1 MIYLDNA
8 ATSFPKPRTVVEAVI
23 KQLEKVGGNPGR
35 SSHQGGLA
43 SSRVLYETRCAISQL
58 ISCPDPLEINFTL
71 NATEALNLAIHGV
84 VNTGDHVVTTSME
97 HNSVLR
103 PLKEQEEKGVSHTIV
118 WGDRE
123 GRVEPAEVEK
133 AIRPD
138 TRMIILNHCS
148 NVTGT
153 LQPLNDMV
161 AIAKKHRL
169 LILVDASQ
177 SCGSIPI
184 DVKALQIDLLAA
196 PGHKALLGPQ
206 GTGFLYINKKL
217 KIKTLK
223 QGGTGSRSE
232 DLRQPETIPDYYE
245 SGTQNSHGLAGLKAG
260 VQFVLDQGVEAI
272 REHEQELV
280 RQLMEGISVI
290 PGISLYGPPPEQTRG
305 SVVAFRAATL
315 DVNQMNYVLD
325 NFYGISAR
333 SGLHCAPLAHQTLST
348 FPEGTLRFSP
358 GIFTTSA
365 DVAAAL
371 KALNELMKQLS

>member
-1 MIYLDNA
+1 
-8 ATSFPKPRTVVEAVI
+8 
-23 KQLEKVGGNPGR
+23 
-35 SSHQGGLA
+35 
-43 SSRVLYETRCAISQL
+43 
-58 ISCPDPLEINFTL
+58 
-71 NATEALNLAIHGV
+71 
-84 VNTGDHVVTTSME
+84 ME

-103 PLKEQEEKGVSHTIV
+103 PLKEEEEKDVSYTIV

-133 AIRPD
+133 AIRSD

-153 LQPLNDMV
+153 IQPLNDIV
-161 AIAKKHRL
+161 AIAKKHKL

-184 DVKALQIDLLAA
+184 DVRALQIDLLAA

-206 GTGFLYINKKL
+206 GTGFLYINKKIKL
-217 KIKTLK
+217 KTLK

-232 DLRQPETIPDYYE
+232 DLHQPETIPDCYE

-260 VQFVLDQGVEAI
+260 VQFVLDQGVDAI
-272 REHEQELV
+272 RDHEQEKV
-280 RQLMEGISVI
+280 RLLMEGLSAI
-290 PGISLYGPPPEQTRG
+290 PGISLYGPPPEQPRG
-305 SVVAFRAATL
+305 SVVAFRAAAL

-325 NFYGISAR
+325 SIYGISAR
-333 SGLHCAPLAHQTLST
+333 SGLHCAPLAHQTLGT

-371 KALNELMKQLS
+371 KALNELVKQLG